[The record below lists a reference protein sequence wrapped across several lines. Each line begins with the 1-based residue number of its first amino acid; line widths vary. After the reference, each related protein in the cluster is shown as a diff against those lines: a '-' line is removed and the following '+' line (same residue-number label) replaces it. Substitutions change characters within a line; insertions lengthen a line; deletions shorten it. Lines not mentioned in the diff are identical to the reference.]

1 MYLLTCLLEPFMPS
15 FSNEVWSDPSCN
27 WVLSEFLRVAFLPQT
42 SLCVIF
48 YKVLRQ
54 LNLSLEE
61 NLSFSDEKGE
71 IVKAKT
77 PWDFLPAGHKIGRPT
92 PLFEELVRLAFRIFL
107 SVGHYFTPHNLQCL
121 QKDENVSE
129 HRKKYAGSQAER
141 RSQEVADAEAMK
153 ISNQLKSTTLS
164 GNCLDTN
171 LFCFSPD
178 IRQICLFC
186 CTSRSKEKNSCWSTY
201 WWIAHFICLLTKKY
215 YLGIMRFLSWQV
227 CCQAPPCPPGL
238 KPRWPPVCKVWVRAP
253 SIILENKHQNYHANV
268 SFIVQVEALW
278 FIFEL
283 FCQVISDSS
292 K

>member
-1 MYLLTCLLEPFMPS
+1 MPS
-15 FSNEVWSDPSCN
+15 FSNE
-27 WVLSEFLRVAFLPQT
+27 
-42 SLCVIF
+42 
-48 YKVLRQ
+48 VLRQ

-92 PLFEELVRLAFRIFL
+92 PLFEEL
-107 SVGHYFTPHNLQCL
+107 
-121 QKDENVSE
+121 KDENVSE

-171 LFCFSPD
+171 LFCYSPD

-201 WWIAHFICLLTKKY
+201 W
-215 YLGIMRFLSWQV
+215 
-227 CCQAPPCPPGL
+227 
-238 KPRWPPVCKVWVRAP
+238 
-253 SIILENKHQNYHANV
+253 
-268 SFIVQVEALW
+268 
-278 FIFEL
+278 
-283 FCQVISDSS
+283 
-292 K
+292 

>member
-1 MYLLTCLLEPFMPS
+1 M
-15 FSNEVWSDPSCN
+15 
-27 WVLSEFLRVAFLPQT
+27 PQT

-171 LFCFSPD
+171 LFCYSPD

-186 CTSRSKEKNSCWSTY
+186 CTSRSKEKNSCWSNY
-201 WWIAHFICLLTKKY
+201 WQIAHFICLLTKKY
-215 YLGIMRFLSWQV
+215 
-227 CCQAPPCPPGL
+227 
-238 KPRWPPVCKVWVRAP
+238 
-253 SIILENKHQNYHANV
+253 
-268 SFIVQVEALW
+268 
-278 FIFEL
+278 
-283 FCQVISDSS
+283 
-292 K
+292 